1 MENEKYEMSGPQR
14 FVVAIQSIVDRFATV
29 IGTLLTW
36 IFRLRKIFM
45 ALPVLYAA
53 WTLAKQNMEQ
63 LPEVVGFDIQS
74 TGEFAQMISRETAVY
89 GPFALTFICVV
100 LMIMSRRTIYPWLIS
115 IFSLVL
121 PLLIWVLNAGLF

>member
-1 MENEKYEMSGPQR
+1 MENENYEISGLER
-14 FVVAIQSIVDRFATV
+14 FVVTVQGIWERIVTV
-29 IGTLLTW
+29 FGALFSW

-53 WTLAKQNMEQ
+53 VELARRNLEE
-63 LPEVVGFDIQS
+63 LPEMVGFDIQA

-89 GPFALTFICVV
+89 GPLGLTCVCII
-100 LMIMSRRTIYPWLIS
+100 LMLLSRRTVYPWLIS

-121 PLLIWVLNAGLF
+121 PLLIWVLNTGMF